1 MLVQCKYVALC
12 GTNMGP
18 YLGDGRWSA
27 LQGAS
32 PPGWLGH
39 ENIGVIVASR
49 AQGWA
54 PGTLVLAHPEDYN
67 GFAEFLRAKPR
78 GLARLP
84 NDLPDPA
91 SLVVA
96 QPLATVLRRLP
107 GPVT

>member
-18 YLGDGRWSA
+18 YLGNGRWCPF
-27 LQGAS
+27 QGAS

-39 ENIGVIVASR
+39 ENIGVIVSIPDGA
-49 AQGWA
+49 AT
-54 PGTLVLAHPEDYN
+54 GTLVLAHPEDYN

-96 QPLATVLRRLP
+96 QPLATVLSRLCP
-107 GPVT
+107 DR